1 MLECVHDIYQLSFG
15 FAKVLCLFGFHGL
28 LLVDLVCASAS
39 VGHVRRDLELMDA
52 VQHCFT
58 LVALRCVELIFLCWL
73 SSLLQALL
81 TFAVLGF
88 RLHLHCLLDRGGK
101 DDLCDLVLMAF
112 DAPGSGC
119 SVDSSDNSLI
129 EEYLAHRRSFPA
141 SCAQSWI
148 ASFLVQAVT
157 V

>member
-1 MLECVHDIYQLSFG
+1 MLECVLDIYQLSFG
-15 FAKVLCLFGFHGL
+15 FAAVLRFFGFHGL
-28 LLVDLVCASAS
+28 QLVDLLCASAS

-52 VQHCFT
+52 VQHCRT

-88 RLHLHCLLDRGGK
+88 RLHLHCLLDPGGK
-101 DDLCDLVLMAF
+101 DDLSDLVLMAF

-119 SVDSSDNSLI
+119 SVDSSDNSLVVSISLI
-129 EEYLAHRRSFPA
+129 EGLFQHRVRNLGSHR
-141 SCAQSWI
+141 
-148 ASFLVQAVT
+148 FLCKL
-157 V
+157 